1 MIERSILHGHFSG
14 GFVSEIR
21 ALFWDVGGV
30 LLTNAWDHEERD
42 LAMAR
47 FAIDRTEFEARHK
60 ELAPALEQGRMG
72 LDEYLEQSVFY
83 RARSFS
89 RDEFKQFMFSLSKPK
104 PGMLDIARGLAKKCF
119 TATINNESRELNRYR
134 IETFGLADLFDL
146 FVSSC
151 FVGLRKPDER
161 IYRLALDLSQ
171 RKAEE
176 CCFIDDRPENIET
189 AAKVGM
195 RTVLMKDAEQLRGE
209 LQRLGVE
216 GQ

>member
-1 MIERSILHGHFSG
+1 MP
-14 GFVSEIR
+14 EIR

-30 LLTNAWDHEERD
+30 LLNNAWDHEERD
-42 LAMAR
+42 LAITR
-47 FAIDRTEFEARHK
+47 FGIDRDEFEARHK
-60 ELAPALEQGRMG
+60 EIVPAFEQGRMG
-72 LDEYLEQSVFY
+72 LDEYLDRSVFY
-83 RARSFS
+83 QARSFS
-89 RDEFKQFMFSLSKPK
+89 REEFKRFMFSLSKSK
-104 PGMLDIARGLAKKCF
+104 PGVLEIARGLAGKYF
-119 TATINNESRELNRYR
+119 MATINNESRELNRYR

-176 CCFIDDRPENIET
+176 CCFIDDRAENVEA

-195 RTVLMKDAEQLRGE
+195 RTVLMKGAEQLRRKLRGM
-209 LQRLGVE
+209 GVE
-216 GQ
+216 G